1 MQFWQVISFK
11 QNSDFFMTLENLK
24 GKRILLASKSQRRHY
39 LLKELGIKFEVVDNI
54 QDDESYPEELPLE
67 EIPVFLAKKKA
78 DKYDELLDE
87 NCILITADTI
97 VWCNNRVLNKPDSYD
112 EAYQML
118 SDLSDN
124 KHTVITGVCLR
135 SAEKEIT
142 FFATTDV
149 YFTKLSDNEVDY
161 YLRKFKPF
169 DKAGAYGIQEWIGY
183 IGVEKINGSYF
194 NVMGLPVQK
203 VYKGLKKF

>member
-1 MQFWQVISFK
+1 MV
-11 QNSDFFMTLENLK
+11 LENLK
-24 GKRILLASKSQRRHY
+24 GKRILLASKSPRRHY
-39 LLKELGIKFEVVDNI
+39 LLKELGIEFEVVDNF
-54 QDDESYPEELPLE
+54 QDDEFYPEELPIE

-78 DKYDELLDE
+78 DNYNELLDE

-97 VWCNNRVLNKPDSYD
+97 VWCNNRVMNKPGSYD

-118 SDLSDN
+118 YGLSDN

-135 SAEKEIT
+135 SAEKETT
-142 FFATTDV
+142 FIATTDV
-149 YFTKLSDNEVDY
+149 YFTKLSDNEIDY

-183 IGVEKINGSYF
+183 IGIEKIEGSYF

-203 VYKGLKKF
+203 VYTELKKF

>member
-1 MQFWQVISFK
+1 MV
-11 QNSDFFMTLENLK
+11 LENLK
-24 GKRILLASKSQRRHY
+24 GKRILLASKSPRRHY
-39 LLKELGIKFEVVDNI
+39 LLKELGIEFEPVDNF
-54 QDDESYPEELPLE
+54 QDDEFYPEELPIE

-78 DKYDELLDE
+78 DNYNELLDE

-97 VWCNNRVLNKPDSYD
+97 VWCNNRVMNKPDSYD
-112 EAYQML
+112 EAYRML
-118 SDLSDN
+118 YSLSDN

-135 SAEKEIT
+135 SAEKETT
-142 FFATTDV
+142 FIATTDV
-149 YFTKLSDNEVDY
+149 YFTKLSDDEIEY

-183 IGVEKINGSYF
+183 IGVEKIEGSYF

-203 VYKGLKKF
+203 VYTELKKF

>member
-1 MQFWQVISFK
+1 MV
-11 QNSDFFMTLENLK
+11 LENLK
-24 GKRILLASKSQRRHY
+24 GKRILLASKSPRRQY
-39 LLKELGIKFEVVDNI
+39 LLKELGIKFEVVDNF

-78 DKYDELLDE
+78 DNYNELLDDD
-87 NCILITADTI
+87 CILITADTL
-97 VWCNNRVLNKPDSYD
+97 VWCNNRVMNKPDSYG

-118 SDLSDN
+118 YNLSDN

-135 SAEKEIT
+135 SAEKETT
-142 FFATTDV
+142 FIATTDV
-149 YFTKLSDNEVDY
+149 FFTKLSDDEIEY
-161 YLRKFKPF
+161 YLEKFKPF

-183 IGVEKINGSYF
+183 IGIEKIEGSYF

-203 VYKGLKKF
+203 VYTELKKF

>member
-1 MQFWQVISFK
+1 MV
-11 QNSDFFMTLENLK
+11 LENLK
-24 GKRILLASKSQRRHY
+24 GKRILLASKSPRRHY
-39 LLKELGIKFEVVDNI
+39 LLKELGIEFEQVDNI
-54 QDDESYPEELPLE
+54 QDDEFYPEELPFE

-78 DKYDELLDE
+78 DKFNELIDE

-97 VWCNNRVLNKPDSYD
+97 VWCKNSVVNKPDNYD

-118 SDLSDN
+118 RELSDN

-135 SAEKEIT
+135 SAEKETTFIT
-142 FFATTDV
+142 TTDV
-149 YFTKLSDNEVDY
+149 YFTKLSDNEIDY
-161 YLRKFKPF
+161 YIRKFKPF

-183 IGVEKINGSYF
+183 IGVEKINGSYY

-203 VYKGLKKF
+203 VYKELKKF

>member
-1 MQFWQVISFK
+1 MV
-11 QNSDFFMTLENLK
+11 LENLK
-24 GKRILLASKSQRRHY
+24 GKRILLASKSPRRHY
-39 LLKELGIKFEVVDNI
+39 LLKELGIEFEQVDNI
-54 QDDESYPEELPLE
+54 QDDEFYPEELPFE

-78 DKYDELLDE
+78 DKFNELIDE

-97 VWCNNRVLNKPDSYD
+97 VWCKNSVVNKPDNYD

-118 SDLSDN
+118 RELSDN

-135 SAEKEIT
+135 SAEKETTFIT
-142 FFATTDV
+142 TTDV
-149 YFTKLSDNEVDY
+149 YFTKLSDNEIDY
-161 YLRKFKPF
+161 YIRKFKPF

-183 IGVEKINGSYF
+183 IGVEKINGSYY

-203 VYKGLKKF
+203 VYKELNKF

>member
-1 MQFWQVISFK
+1 MV
-11 QNSDFFMTLENLK
+11 LENLK
-24 GKRILLASKSQRRHY
+24 GKKILLASKSPRRYY
-39 LLKELGIKFEVVDNI
+39 LLKELGIEFEQVDNF
-54 QDDESYPEELPLE
+54 QDDEFYPEELHFE

-78 DKYDELLDE
+78 DKFNELLDE

-97 VWCNNRVLNKPDSYD
+97 VWCKNSVLNKPDSFD

-118 SDLSDN
+118 RDLSDN

-135 SAEKEIT
+135 SAKKEIT
-142 FFATTDV
+142 FVATTDV
-149 YFTKLSDNEVDY
+149 YFTKLTGNEIEY
-161 YLRKFKPF
+161 YISKFKPF

-194 NVMGLPVQK
+194 NVMGLPIQK
-203 VYKGLKKF
+203 VYKELKKF